1 MPFTCLDPMGQ
12 DRIDMILS
20 ELPSNIPNPKHSHFH
35 SMLRNLD
42 SSKTS
47 FLTLAPTPSC
57 YYIYIYYMYT
67 QLFEGNVYIYIYYMY
82 THFCL
87 LRSLNGSPRVS
98 IVCWGLS
105 LNNLCFAHL
114 IGPSRLGHRFL
125 VWWPRNARRLSDV
138 SALKRCIFVLE
149 FVGFQRFFKQV
160 MWRSDSTLIWHMNL
174 TTILMFW
181 LKSLFCFTSYLEL
194 IWIAEEQC
202 VFLVY

>member
-67 QLFEGNVYIYIYYMY
+67 QLFEGNVYIYILYVYPFLFVAFPKWL
-82 THFCL
+82 TTSFHCL
-87 LRSLNGSPRVS
+87 LRVVPQQFMLRTSHWPIQVGSS
-98 IVCWGLS
+98 I
-105 LNNLCFAHL
+105 
-114 IGPSRLGHRFL
+114 SRM
-125 VWWPRNARRLSDV
+125 VTP
-138 SALKRCIFVLE
+138 KC
-149 FVGFQRFFKQV
+149 
-160 MWRSDSTLIWHMNL
+160 
-174 TTILMFW
+174 
-181 LKSLFCFTSYLEL
+181 
-194 IWIAEEQC
+194 
-202 VFLVY
+202 

>member
-57 YYIYIYYMYT
+57 YYIYILY
-67 QLFEGNVYIYIYYMY
+67 VYPTFWRKCIYIYYMY

-160 MWRSDSTLIWHMNL
+160 MWRSDSTLIWHMNF

>member
-1 MPFTCLDPMGQ
+1 MPFTCLDSMGQ

-67 QLFEGNVYIYIYYMY
+67 QLFEGNVYIYYMY